1 MVDVADPVFK
11 AQGPC
16 GCGDESCTA
25 WGTYKRDNNDG
36 TRCVSRQCKCR
47 RCRGRQNRKR
57 GIDKQRKAT
66 KQLGLSHGQFAG
78 THEEALQG
86 PVVTEHKA
94 DARHAKPIAT
104 AYRRMRAQ
112 SDAARSIG
120 DVRPFVASS
129 TAPGSSQTLY
139 TVAADDLEAFVY
151 ALAEA
156 WGYGGVS

>member
-1 MVDVADPVFK
+1 MSVQVPDPVFNERDE
-11 AQGPC
+11 C
-16 GCGDESCTA
+16 GCGCGETGSLKKP
-25 WGTYKRDNNDG
+25 WRDG
-36 TRCVSRQCKCR
+36 TRCVKNKCKCVK
-47 RCRGRQNRKR
+47 CRNGRNNRNGKR
-57 GIDKQRKAT
+57 TQRAAT
-66 KQLGLSHGQFAG
+66 KRLGLSHGQYAG
-78 THEEALQG
+78 AHEEALQG